1 LIHQQVKNLILNKTI
16 TNLTNSIESTQIRI
30 NNTLMIPLE
39 LINDLNNLSKAPILQ
54 EWSDSVDRLRI
65 IFNENP
71 QLNDNVKLFDSSKF
85 NANINALS
93 SITDSSQVK
102 FKEIV
107 DMLKILKGNFNNN
120 LEALEDGKIIFEKF

>member
-1 LIHQQVKNLILNKTI
+1 
-16 TNLTNSIESTQIRI
+16 
-30 NNTLMIPLE
+30 MIPLE